1 MLYVDNDNDSNK
13 KMIMMIIIIITIII
27 IIIITDKRSSSQ
39 PTSRLFKETEEPA
52 CRLVKLKRNTT
63 TSLESAT
70 SLSKRFNEENNGC
83 ARAL

>member
-1 MLYVDNDNDSNK
+1 MTTK
-13 KMIMMIIIIITIII
+13 
-27 IIIITDKRSSSQ
+27 
-39 PTSRLFKETEEPA
+39 KETEEPA

-70 SLSKRFNEENNGC
+70 SLSKRFNEKNNGC